1 MNQLL
6 SRILDAHGGMDR
18 WREYEKVE
26 ATIVSGGGFF
36 ALKGMIPDPTP
47 RRMTAWLHEERSSVF
62 HMGNLISVRCPRR
75 TESPLKDWTVR
86 WLPNDMHR
94 GIRSPAIR

>member
-36 ALKGMIPDPTP
+36 ALKGMIPDATP
-47 RRMTAWLHEERSSVF
+47 RRMTAWLHEERSSV
-62 HMGNLISVRCPRR
+62 CPYGQPDQR
-75 TESPLKDWTVR
+75 TMSTSDRIAIEKLDGTLVAER
-86 WLPNDMHR
+86 HAR
-94 GIRSPAIR
+94 GIHSPAIR